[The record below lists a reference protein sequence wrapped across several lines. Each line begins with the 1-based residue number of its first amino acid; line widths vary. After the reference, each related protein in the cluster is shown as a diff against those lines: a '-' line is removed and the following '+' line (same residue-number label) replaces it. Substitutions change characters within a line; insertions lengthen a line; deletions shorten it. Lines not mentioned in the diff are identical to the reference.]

1 VKKPKRLLGRRA
13 SDDALAPAA
22 SGGEASDLPEDT
34 EVSPGDAEGGE
45 SPRTVESML
54 QEFSGGP
61 DAQPPGRA
69 ARAGKYDQLWQLSMS
84 DPLTGL
90 ANQLLT
96 LDRLTL
102 ALARRRRHGGEVVVW
117 HIELDNLAEIN
128 TELGYTT
135 GNTVLFEIARRL
147 TSVLRTEDT
156 IGRVGGAE
164 LVVVLE
170 ITDEQAVGPL
180 TRRLRHTID
189 EPVVVGDR
197 PVRLHAAIGVALA
210 RDSESAEDI
219 LTRADHSTRVG
230 NH

>member
-1 VKKPKRLLGRRA
+1 LKKPKRLLGRRA
-13 SDDALAPAA
+13 SDDALMSAG
-22 SGGEASDLPEDT
+22 SGEAGGPEGT
-34 EVSPGDAEGGE
+34 EVSTGDARSGE

-61 DAQPPGRA
+61 DAPPPGRTP
-69 ARAGKYDQLWQLSMS
+69 RAGKYDQLWQLSMS

-135 GNTVLFEIARRL
+135 GNTVLCEIARRL

-156 IGRVGGAE
+156 VGRVGGTE

-170 ITDEQAVGPL
+170 VTDEQAVGPL
-180 TRRLRHTID
+180 TRRLQHTID

-197 PVRLHAAIGVALA
+197 AVRLHAAIGAVLA
-210 RDSESAEDI
+210 GDSESAEEI
-219 LTRADHSTRVG
+219 LIRADHSTRVG